1 VRQLDLVPQ
10 GALQQLDQSQQ
21 PRTPLPKLDDQTL
34 REVVVLMA
42 EAILAVVGQ
51 RMEGDDDR

>member
-1 VRQLDLVPQ
+1 MAPDREGEERAAV
-10 GALQQLDQSQQ
+10 
-21 PRTPLPKLDDQTL
+21 
-34 REVVVLMA
+34 EVVALMA